1 MNRAPVQERCQQ
13 GHRQVGAPWVDL
25 PPHVWALVLCDVAVC
40 TMHSVAHTCRALHQL
55 LLSSA
60 SCTCARAS
68 TDDRAQERP
77 ATRAFWTHWR
87 LERSLPPPYAELD
100 AFVQF
105 GLVSHWRF
113 ALRCG
118 GYPSYDGQ
126 WAVRWASRLGHV
138 ELVELLLRDER
149 VDPSADSQGA
159 VRWASEYGHLAV
171 VERLLR
177 DARVDPSVRNQST
190 IR

>member
-1 MNRAPVQERCQQ
+1 
-13 GHRQVGAPWVDL
+13 
-25 PPHVWALVLCDVAVC
+25 
-40 TMHSVAHTCRALHQL
+40 
-55 LLSSA
+55 
-60 SCTCARAS
+60 
-68 TDDRAQERP
+68 
-77 ATRAFWTHWR
+77 
-87 LERSLPPPYAELD
+87 
-100 AFVQF
+100 
-105 GLVSHWRF
+105 
-113 ALRCG
+113 
-118 GYPSYDGQ
+118 
-126 WAVRWASRLGHV
+126 LGHV